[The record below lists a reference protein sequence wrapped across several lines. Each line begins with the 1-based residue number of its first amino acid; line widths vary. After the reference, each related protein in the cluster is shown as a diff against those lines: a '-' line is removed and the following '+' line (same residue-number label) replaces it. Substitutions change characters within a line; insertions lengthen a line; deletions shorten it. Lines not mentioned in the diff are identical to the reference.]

1 MCSRL
6 RKWSALLAMTALP
19 AAQAEARQLIDGA
32 ERKQVQVD
40 ISARETNQLSVL
52 GREIVRVVPSRKGAI
67 VYDKELKG
75 GDFYFKLP
83 DDSPPL
89 GTVSLFVTD
98 SADMHYSLIL
108 VPRAMPGEVL
118 VIRPPRDDADGTKP
132 SPNARAPGHV
142 RRANELVL
150 RMADASAEGSGSD
163 RELLNQDV
171 PLWNEARLVLKARHR
186 SVDLIGE
193 VYELTNVSAAEMVLA
208 EQEFMRRGVRAVAI
222 RQHTLA
228 PGEQTAVYIVR
239 EP

>member
-1 MCSRL
+1 
-6 RKWSALLAMTALP
+6 MTALL

-32 ERKQVQVD
+32 DRKQVQVD

-83 DDSPPL
+83 DDSPAL
-89 GTVSLFVTD
+89 GTVTLFVTD

-108 VPRAMPGEVL
+108 VPRAIPGEVL
-118 VIRPPRDDADGTKP
+118 VIRPPRDDAESAKS
-132 SPNARAPGHV
+132 SPAARAPGYV
-142 RRANELVL
+142 RKANDLVL
-150 RMADASAEGSGSD
+150 KMADAGVEAVGGD
-163 RELLNQDV
+163 REVLNQEV
-171 PLWNEARLVLKARHR
+171 PLWNAARLVLKARHR
-186 SVDLIGE
+186 SLDLIGE
-193 VYELTNVSAAEMVLA
+193 VYELTNVSSAEMVLA
-208 EQEFMRRGVRAVAI
+208 EQEFMRKGVRAVAI

-228 PGEQTAVYIVR
+228 PGQQTAVYVVR